1 QDFGADGLGV
11 AETLEARCVSCK
23 LVVPE
28 IVGAHPSRD
37 HQIIERDLA
46 DTHARGGR
54 LNCAG
59 SNVGGGHLSQEYGD
73 VLLLR
78 LHLTDWP
85 SDQGGGEARRSHLIE
100 QRLKYMVV
108 AAID

>member
-1 QDFGADGLGV
+1 RLGV
-11 AETLEARCVSCK
+11 AETLEARCISRELIVT
-23 LVVPE
+23 E
-28 IVGAHPSRD
+28 IVGAHTGRD

-54 LNCAG
+54 FDRAG
-59 SNVGGGHLSQEYGD
+59 SNVDGGHLSQEYGD

-78 LHLTDWP
+78 LHLTDWR
-85 SDQGGGEARRSHLIE
+85 SDLGRREDRRSHLIE
-100 QRLKYMVV
+100 QRLKYMMV